1 MKPIEFKEVNVVYGK
16 DQKDY
21 IPLPALKFEDGTMV
35 TCWKLSW
42 RELLRIVWQRK
53 VWVSFLTFN
62 QPLQPLYITTKQEE
76 VFTTN
81 K

>member
-16 DQKDY
+16 DQKKY
-21 IPLPALKFEDGTMV
+21 EPLPALKFEDGTMV

-42 RELLRIVWQRK
+42 RELLRIVWRRK
-53 VWVSFLTFN
+53 VWVSVLTFN

-76 VFTTN
+76 VFTAN